1 GTQKVTARI
10 TAKSDSAYEITLE
23 DADGNVVDVYTID
36 PKTGKGT
43 DSANRAVNLPKTGN
57 LSPESYLLL
66 LSGFLLTGCGCLTMH
81 RAGIFR
87 RKDEES

>member
-1 GTQKVTARI
+1 MTARI

-43 DSANRAVNLPKTGN
+43 DSANRDVNLPQTGN
-57 LSPESYLLL
+57 LSPTAALLMFGGSL
-66 LSGFLLTGCGCLTMH
+66 IVMLGIIAMYYS
-81 RAGIFR
+81 GIFR
-87 RKDEES
+87 RKEEDK